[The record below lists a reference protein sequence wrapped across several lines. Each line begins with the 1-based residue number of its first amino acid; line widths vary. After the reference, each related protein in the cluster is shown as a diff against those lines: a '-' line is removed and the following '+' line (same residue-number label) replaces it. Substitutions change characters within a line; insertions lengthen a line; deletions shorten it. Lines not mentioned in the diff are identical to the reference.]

1 MDLFKSSNPALS
13 DSIFSKAGAFSTEE
27 TMTVKGTM
35 NKTFLMLLLVVLGAA
50 FTWKTFFDS
59 IPADAKQIAVPTS
72 VIVWGAIGLVGGL
85 ISSLVIIFA
94 PKTSPYA
101 APIYAV
107 LEGLFLG
114 GISALFASAYN
125 GIVMQA
131 VGLTFITFFLMLV
144 AYRSGWIKVT
154 QKFRTIIIIATAAIG
169 LMYFISMMI
178 SLFGGNTSFITG
190 SSLLSIGISIFVVV
204 IAALNILLDLDFIDR
219 ASAQGAP
226 KYMEWFGAFGLMVTL
241 VWLYIEFLKLLAKL
255 NSRD

>member
-13 DSIFSKAGAFSTEE
+13 DSVFSKAGAFSTEE
-27 TMTVKGTM
+27 TMTVRGTM

-59 IPADAKQIAVPTS
+59 IPVDAKQISVPTS
-72 VIVWGAIGLVGGL
+72 VIVWGAIGLIGGL
-85 ISSLVIIFA
+85 ISSFVIIFA

-178 SLFGGNTSFITG
+178 SMFGGNTSFIT
-190 SSLLSIGISIFVVV
+190 SSSPLSIGISIFVVV